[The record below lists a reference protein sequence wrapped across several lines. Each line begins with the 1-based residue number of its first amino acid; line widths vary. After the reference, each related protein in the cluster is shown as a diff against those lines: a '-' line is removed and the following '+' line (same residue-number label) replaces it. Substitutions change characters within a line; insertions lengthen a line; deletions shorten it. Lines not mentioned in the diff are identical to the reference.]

1 MVFDR
6 VVRKTTHGDESMPAA
21 DFLALP
27 LTERVRLILERNVA
41 FYLGEKPVSASK
53 ALAGLR
59 KDAADPR
66 R

>member
-6 VVRKTTHGDESMPAA
+6 VVRKTAHGDESMPAA

-27 LTERVRLILERNVA
+27 LTERVRLILEQSVA
-41 FYLGEKPVSASK
+41 FYMGDKPVKASK

-59 KDAADPR
+59 KDATEPR
-66 R
+66 H